1 MKKYLNLVKK
11 DLKKFI
17 TFLKTYYH
25 NNKTFVLYILISLF
39 IMFLLR
45 VFTTH
50 VYLTLYPIFVDTF
63 MIILLGSFN
72 FFFKTHKKRFVYL
85 LCMLSFHSLVCVID
99 AVYYTY
105 YASFS
110 SVSEISSLGQVKTV
124 KEAFFEHLNPL
135 QFIYFLAP
143 IIFFIIYKKL
153 KKNLPDIKKG
163 KKYLR
168 KKFWKTLLVGLII
181 ASPSFITANRND
193 YSRLYKQ
200 WNRPYVVNRFGLS
213 LYHAM
218 DLYNFVSS
226 NISSV
231 FGLDNALYETQEF
244 YKTNTDYKETNKYT
258 GMFEGYNIIFV
269 HMEGVQSFLFDLKF
283 NDEYAIPNV
292 RKLASEGMYFD
303 NFYPQIALGTSSD
316 TEFSILTSLLP
327 SNSGTV
333 FGNFYSHKYFSLMK
347 ELKKNNYY
355 TFSMHGNDFTMW
367 NRNNAHPFLGY
378 DHYYFSDKYTWT
390 EDEFLN
396 LGINDFAFFK
406 QSIPYLEEIE
416 KNNPNY
422 VGTIIT
428 LSNHSPFIFL
438 DKYKEYDLTVDYK
451 YYNEDKGK
459 SERLKTDYL
468 TGTSIGNY
476 IISSHNAD
484 LALGEFIKM
493 INESEYFN
501 NTIFIFYGDHDPRLS
516 SEQYNYFYNYNP
528 ITKDLLDESNKE
540 YHEYNDASHT
550 KNRSTPLIIW
560 SKNEN
565 VRNLIKG
572 RVSYPTSMIDVMP
585 TIGNMLNISNPYAL
599 GHDIFNIKDDNIV
612 VFPNGDFITKDYVY
626 VASKDQVYD
635 FKTNELIDK
644 KDINKELLEKYKEYT
659 TKRITISNDIIH
671 YNLIKVIEKNKVN

>member
-1 MKKYLNLVKK
+1 
-11 DLKKFI
+11 
-17 TFLKTYYH
+17 
-25 NNKTFVLYILISLF
+25 S
-39 IMFLLR
+39 
-45 VFTTH
+45 
-50 VYLTLYPIFVDTF
+50 
-63 MIILLGSFN
+63 
-72 FFFKTHKKRFVYL
+72 FFFKTHKKRFIYL
-85 LCMLSFHSLVCVID
+85 VSMLAFHSLVCVID

-124 KEAFFEHLNPL
+124 KEAFFEHLHPI

-143 IIFFIIYKKL
+143 IVFFIIYKRI
-153 KKNLPDIKKG
+153 KKKLPDIKKG

-181 ASPSFITANRND
+181 SSPSFITANRND

-213 LYHAM
+213 IYHAM
-218 DLYNFVSS
+218 DLYNYVAS

-231 FGLDNALYETQEF
+231 FGLDNALFETKDF
-244 YKTNTDYKETNKYT
+244 YDSNKDYKETNKYT

-269 HMEGVQSFLFDLKF
+269 HMEGIQSFLFNLKF
-283 NDEYAIPNV
+283 NDEYVIPTV
-292 RKLASEGMYFD
+292 RELANEGMYFD

-333 FGNFYSHKYFSLMK
+333 FGNFYNHKYVSLMN

-355 TFSMHGNDFTMW
+355 TFSMHGNDITMW
-367 NRNNAHPFLGY
+367 NRNNAHPYLGY
-378 DHYYFSDKYTWT
+378 SNFYFSDKYTWT
-390 EDEFLN
+390 EEEFLN
-396 LGINDFAFFK
+396 LGITDFAFFK
-406 QSIPYLEEIE
+406 QSIPYLEDIE

-422 VGTIIT
+422 AGTIIT

-438 DKYKEYDLTVDYK
+438 DKYKEYDLTKDYT
-451 YYNEDKGK
+451 YYNEKKGK
-459 SERLKTDYL
+459 EEKLTTDYL

-484 LALGEFIKM
+484 LALKDFVKM
-493 INESEYFN
+493 INNSDYFN
-501 NTIFIFYGDHDPRLS
+501 NTIFIFYGDHDPRLAI
-516 SEQYNYFYNYNP
+516 EQYNYFYNYNP
-528 ITKDLLDESNKE
+528 ITKELLNNDEEK
-540 YHEYNDASHT
+540 YYDYNDSNHI

-572 RVSYPTSMIDVMP
+572 RVSYPTSMIDIMP
-585 TIGNMLNISNPYAL
+585 TIGNMLNITNPYAL
-599 GHDIFNIKDDNIV
+599 GHDIFNIKDNNIV
-612 VFPNGDFITKDYVY
+612 VFPNGDFITKDYIY
-626 VASKDQVYD
+626 VCSKDLIYD
-635 FKTNELIDK
+635 FKTNTLIDK
-644 KDINKELLEKYKEYT
+644 KDLDMEQIEKYKEYA
-659 TKRITISNDIIH
+659 TKRITISNNIIH
-671 YNLIKVIEKNKVN
+671 YDLIKILEKNKVN